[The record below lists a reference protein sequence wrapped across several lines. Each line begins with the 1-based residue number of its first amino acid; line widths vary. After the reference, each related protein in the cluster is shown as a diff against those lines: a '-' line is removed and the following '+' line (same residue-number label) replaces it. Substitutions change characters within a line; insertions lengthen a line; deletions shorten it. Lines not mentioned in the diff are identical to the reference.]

1 MFTPMPFDN
10 DKVNRRNILQTTAA
24 TGALALA
31 GCLGG
36 SGNGNGNGNGGGGAP
51 TDVSIPV
58 EDSEDTIN
66 IWNWYTGWTDWAIPE
81 FENEFDISV
90 NHAAYSNPSEWYSEL
105 EAGNDEI
112 DSVSAT
118 SGWVD
123 RAMNNDYLHPLPV
136 DQMEGWEALND
147 LARSD
152 AEEYYQADGEIY
164 AIPETQVAHCL
175 TYSTDYFD
183 EDPGSWEILWE
194 SDLEGRVSMQDWSE
208 VACRAAALYTGQD
221 PNDPDD
227 FDEIEEALVQQ
238 KDLNNTYWQDHSNVV
253 SMFDNDQVVA
263 ALWTD
268 GRTFD
273 TRFNRDIPV
282 QMSNPEEG
290 FTYTYDTFAIPTGA
304 PHPRAAVAWT
314 NWASHPDRQ
323 AQKAPKMGYVP
334 PMKNLEDRLADDF
347 GQDKLDFLNW
357 PNRMSDNAI
366 FIEPLSSDLRERFD
380 SIWTNVKAA

>member
-1 MFTPMPFDN
+1 MFTHVPFEN
-10 DKVNRRNILQTTAA
+10 NKVNRRNILQTTAA

-36 SGNGNGNGNGGGGAP
+36 NGNGNGNGNGGGGAP

-58 EDSEDTIN
+58 GDSEDTIN

-227 FDEIEEALVQQ
+227 FAE
-238 KDLNNTYWQDHSNVV
+238 
-253 SMFDNDQVVA
+253 
-263 ALWTD
+263 
-268 GRTFD
+268 
-273 TRFNRDIPV
+273 
-282 QMSNPEEG
+282 
-290 FTYTYDTFAIPTGA
+290 
-304 PHPRAAVAWT
+304 
-314 NWASHPDRQ
+314 
-323 AQKAPKMGYVP
+323 
-334 PMKNLEDRLADDF
+334 F
-347 GQDKLDFLNW
+347 GGG
-357 PNRMSDNAI
+357 
-366 FIEPLSSDLRERFD
+366 
-380 SIWTNVKAA
+380 